1 MSDLDV
7 CAMQGPSLPNKDEI
21 DPRVG
26 ASVVVNRGY
35 FKGYRGRITNVGSE
49 AIDVQLEA
57 LMVANKPTQSFQWR
71 DLE

>member
-1 MSDLDV
+1 
-7 CAMQGPSLPNKDEI
+7 MQGPSLPNKDEI

-26 ASVVVNRGY
+26 ASVVVNRSY
-35 FKGYRGRITNVGSE
+35 FKGYRGRITNVGSK